1 MKRKETFDASAFVPK
16 LKKKK
21 ELKIKEEPKFGA
33 AKQPGKPDK
42 KSKFSKPSKPPSK
55 FDKKVPKYES
65 KTSEESTEKPDWK
78 EIKKER
84 KELRAKRKSKKLD
97 NIYDISIQG
106 KKIDEEMRRKDCPS
120 EERTKLC
127 QKLFKLFE
135 GNLVKLV
142 FSHDISRVI
151 QILIKYSSPE
161 MLASVAAELKPSF
174 LNMIQSKYARNCIK
188 KFFKYGTEQIRSDIF
203 ATCQG
208 HVVQLMSHSVA
219 APIMDYILYKK
230 NKKDKNKKC
239 WASEQ
244 VRSTFK
250 QEFYG
255 NMYRTSKDSSVKCLS
270 DVFAKAPDMKSATL
284 SAVKMNVTKI
294 LSKNPNCLLI
304 HSVLAEYLTIC
315 EPNDRAELIGTL
327 KDSVVELLATKDGA
341 KVAMICMWHGT
352 AKERK
357 AMLKVM
363 KEQVKEIAT
372 SEYGYLFLLAML
384 DSVDDTV
391 LVKKIFV
398 PEFLSHLQEIV
409 ASEHGKK
416 VVLYLVARR
425 DTHYF
430 HPALISL
437 LSEGDSNLTSKKPAD
452 IRAKELLEAVI
463 EPMLESISGDVKSW
477 LADGPVMLVTH
488 AILKAAS
495 GNGEKL
501 VDAWN
506 AIAAFLVNE
515 ESTLK
520 HEEADIKAV
529 EHPALHLVLKK
540 LIVAD
545 KERVEKE
552 ETSFGDLLVQKMTS
566 EVIKRW
572 VEFNRACFLIVLLLE
587 NERESVVIELKNKLK
602 DLIKEIKRKK
612 HKGADVLLKK
622 IK

>member
-21 ELKIKEEPKFGA
+21 EFKIKEESESGA
-33 AKQPGKPDK
+33 AKPPSKPDK

-55 FDKKVPKYES
+55 FDKKGPKYES
-65 KTSEESTEKPDWK
+65 KTEESTEKPDWK

-84 KELRAKRKSKKLD
+84 KELRAKRKSKKLE
-97 NIYDISIQG
+97 NIYDISIEG
-106 KKIDEEMRRKDCPS
+106 KKIDEEMRRKDCPP

-151 QILIKYSSPE
+151 QTLIKYSSTE
-161 MLASVAAELKPSF
+161 MLATVAAELKSSF

-188 KFFKYGTEQIRSDIF
+188 KFFKYGNDQIRSDIF
-203 ATCQG
+203 AACEG

-255 NMYRTSKDSSVKCLS
+255 NMYRTSKDSSVKFLS

-304 HSVLAEYLTIC
+304 HSVLAEYLIIC
-315 EPNDRAELIGTL
+315 ELNDRAELIGTL
-327 KDSVVELLATKDGA
+327 KESVVELLATKDGA

-437 LSEGDSNLTSKKPAD
+437 LSEGDNNLTSKKSAD
-452 IRAKELLEAVI
+452 VRAKELLEAVI
-463 EPMLESISGDVKSW
+463 EPMLESIAKDVNSW

-495 GNGEKL
+495 GNDKL

-506 AIAAFLVNE
+506 AIADFLVNE

-545 KERVEKE
+545 KERVERE
-552 ETSFGDLLVQKMTS
+552 ETSFGDLLVQKMST

-572 VEFNRACFLIVLLLE
+572 IEFNRACFLIVLLLE
-587 NERESVVIELKNKLK
+587 NERESVVRELKGKLK
-602 DLIKEIKRKK
+602 DLVKEIKSKK
-612 HKGADVLLKK
+612 HKD
-622 IK
+622 

>member
-21 ELKIKEEPKFGA
+21 ENKIKEEPESGA
-33 AKQPGKPDK
+33 AKPPGKPDK

-55 FDKKVPKYES
+55 FDKKGPKYES
-65 KTSEESTEKPDWK
+65 NTEESTEKPDWK
-78 EIKKER
+78 VIKKER
-84 KELRAKRKSKKLD
+84 KELRAKRKSKKLE
-97 NIYDISIQG
+97 NIYDISIEG
-106 KKIDEEMRRKDCPS
+106 KKIDEQMRRKDCPP
-120 EERTKLC
+120 EERTELC

-142 FSHDISRVI
+142 FTHDISRVI
-151 QILIKYSSPE
+151 QILIKYSSAE
-161 MLASVAAELKPSF
+161 MLATVAAELKPSF

-188 KFFKYGTEQIRSDIF
+188 KFFKYGNDQIRSDIF
-203 ATCQG
+203 AACEG

-315 EPNDRAELIGTL
+315 EVNDRAELIGTL
-327 KDSVVELLATKDGA
+327 KESVVELLATKDGA
-341 KVAMICMWHGT
+341 KVAMICMWHAT

-363 KEQVKEIAT
+363 KEQIKEIAT

-430 HPALISL
+430 HPALISI
-437 LSEGDSNLTSKKPAD
+437 LSEGDNNLTSKKSPD
-452 IRAKELLEAVI
+452 IREKELLEAVI
-463 EPMLESISGDVKSW
+463 EPMLESIAGDVNSW

-488 AILKAAS
+488 AVLKAAS
-495 GNGEKL
+495 GNEKL

-506 AIAAFLVNE
+506 AIADFLVNE

-545 KERVEKE
+545 KERVERE
-552 ETSFGDLLVQKMTS
+552 ETSFGDLLVQKMS
-566 EVIKRW
+566 SDVIKRW
-572 VEFNRACFLIVLLLE
+572 VEYNRACFLIILLLE
-587 NERESVVIELKNKLK
+587 NERESVVRELKNKLK
-602 DLIKEIKRKK
+602 DLVKEIKSKK
-612 HKGADVLLKK
+612 RKGADVLLKK